1 MMPDETSR
9 PSADEVEHLIRNAQ
23 LRTELEPFL
32 DESITRLDLAQ
43 LPTPEENAYL
53 ESMLAWERAPV
64 LPIFQWF
71 DPPLDLKDPSQ
82 LSDNELQQ
90 ALWDAIYQLYEKH
103 IVLDFTAHLSDRR
116 LYSLI
121 LRDILPS
128 LEKKLDGSQRYLH
141 WDCANICDDPEVWLR
156 YYATEEERV
165 NWARACE
172 QPLPSHE
179 DPPYPRPLPQPPA

>member
-1 MMPDETSR
+1 MMSDETKR
-9 PSADEVEHLIRNAQ
+9 PSTDEVEQLMRNAQ

-64 LPIFQWF
+64 LPIHKWF
-71 DPPLDLKDPSQ
+71 DPPLELPNPAQ
-82 LSDNELQQ
+82 LEDAELERI
-90 ALWDAIYQLYEKH
+90 LWNVIYQLYEQH

-121 LRDILPS
+121 VRDILPS
-128 LEKKLDGSQRYLH
+128 LEKKLDGSDRYLH
-141 WDCANICDDPEVWLR
+141 WDCADICGDAEIWLR
-156 YYATEEERV
+156 YYATDEERT
-165 NWARACE
+165 NWAQACNE
-172 QPLPSHE
+172 PLPPRE
-179 DPPYPRPLPQPPA
+179 DMPYPRPLPQPPS